1 MADMPYDLNV
11 HGTLDAAREMYDVLM
26 GNLTLYV
33 DEYGIFWNNQEE
45 PETPVR
51 VLSPEE
57 FIRSAEIELD
67 FDYTGYVSN
76 AKLSFES
83 PSYNGDVTIDLL
95 MDTITV
101 SNYGTELMLSYNGM
115 EHKYPLLETLLE
127 MHENAVL

>member
-1 MADMPYDLNV
+1 MADMTYDLNV
-11 HGTLDAAREMYDVLM
+11 HGALDAAREMYDVLM

-45 PETPVR
+45 SETPVR

-67 FDYTGYVSN
+67 FDYTGDVSN

-101 SNYGTELMLSYNGM
+101 TNYGAELTLSYNGM
-115 EHKYPLLETLLE
+115 EHKYPLLDTLLE
-127 MHENAVL
+127 MDENAVL